1 MALEASTEQ
10 ADGLQ
15 EQILNQRGKS
25 MGRKRN
31 TLVGVGALT
40 AFLLCGA
47 TSAVARG
54 GQSQPAQQQPP
65 AQADK
70 DKQPNPAP
78 LSMDNV
84 AAPASPEEEA
94 AFKAVQQ
101 ATDPN
106 KRTQLAEEFLQKYP
120 QSRYRPSMYQSLVS
134 GYFATQQVPKMLD
147 AGEKEI
153 EMNPND
159 APVLAVMAQT
169 LARTY
174 NAKAPDAAK
183 QLDKAELYSKRAIE
197 ITPTLPKP
205 ENLTDEAFNNAKND
219 TLVMA
224 HGGLGLVYIRR
235 GKYSEAIPELEQSVK
250 ADTHPDPD
258 PVNYYL
264 LGVADKQTS
273 HFDAAAAAFS
283 KCAAV
288 PSSLQGTCKSSAEDA
303 KKQGSTQLSA
313 PN

>member
-1 MALEASTEQ
+1 M
-10 ADGLQ
+10 
-15 EQILNQRGKS
+15 RGKWNN
-25 MGRKRN
+25 RA
-31 TLVGVGALT
+31 VVGALT
-40 AFLLCGA
+40 AFLLCAAASAGA
-47 TSAVARG
+47 QS
-54 GQSQPAQQQPP
+54 GQSQPGQQQQRPP

-84 AAPASPEEEA
+84 AAPASPEEESA
-94 AFKAVQQ
+94 SKAVQQ

-106 KRTQLAEEFLQKYP
+106 KKTQLAEEFLQKYP
-120 QSRYRPSMYQSLVS
+120 QSRYRPMMYQMLVS
-134 GYFATQQVPKMLD
+134 GYFATQQVPKLLD

-159 APVLAVMAQT
+159 APVLAVIAQT

-197 ITPTLPKP
+197 VTPTLPKP
-205 ENLTDEAFNNAKND
+205 ENLTEEAFNNAKND

-235 GKYSEAIPELEQSVK
+235 GKFTEAIPELEQSVK
-250 ADTHPDPD
+250 ADIHPDPD

-288 PSSLQGTCKSSAEDA
+288 QSSLQATCKSGAEDA

>member
-1 MALEASTEQ
+1 M
-10 ADGLQ
+10 
-15 EQILNQRGKS
+15 RGKWI
-25 MGRKRN
+25 
-31 TLVGVGALT
+31 TWVGVGALSV
-40 AFLLCGA
+40 FLLYGA
-47 TSAVARG
+47 VSTGAQG
-54 GQSQPAQQQPP
+54 GQGQSAQQPP
-65 AQADK
+65 SQADK
-70 DKQPNPAP
+70 EKQPNPAP
-78 LSMDNV
+78 LSMDV
-84 AAPASPEEEA
+84 AAAPASPEEDA
-94 AFKAVQQ
+94 ASKAVQQ

-106 KRTQLAEEFLQKYP
+106 KKTQLAEEFLQKYP
-120 QSRYRPSMYQSLVS
+120 QSRYRPMMYQMLVS

-183 QLDKAELYSKRAIE
+183 LLDKAELYSKRAIE

-205 ENLTDEAFNNAKND
+205 ENLTEEAFNNAKND

-235 GKYSEAIPELEQSVK
+235 GKFSEAIPELEQSVK
-250 ADTHPDPD
+250 ADTHADPD

-288 PSSLQGTCKSSAEDA
+288 QSSLQGTCKSSAEDA
-303 KKQGSTQLSA
+303 KKQGTTQLSA